1 MLSAIVVIR
10 VFVCVTHG
18 DDEAGVGGVFL
29 HQQVTLLVLSPAPSW
44 SSRCVW
50 QQMSIM
56 GEELGTGAWGTDAVG
71 TVDGGGGGGG
81 RFGRAESKPFSD
93 RVHSGDT

>member
-1 MLSAIVVIR
+1 
-10 VFVCVTHG
+10 
-18 DDEAGVGGVFL
+18 
-29 HQQVTLLVLSPAPSW
+29 
-44 SSRCVW
+44 
-50 QQMSIM
+50 M

-71 TVDGGGGGGG
+71 TVDGGG